1 MKLLAG
7 MIVSMTFALHPEGA
21 AARDGSQACNGFRQ
35 ELAEQDRQ
43 LEGRRL
49 HEALFRAAALDCPTS
64 AQDLLARGAS
74 VQARNGQGASAFAI
88 AASQGSVDVA
98 ELLLDAGADLTL
110 RDLSEATPLL
120 RASKSGR
127 RRMVDWLLS
136 NGAMVD
142 AHDKQGITPLIAASF
157 NGDLR
162 IINVLL
168 DAGAQVNAQDVMGK
182 SALSY
187 AAGRAYP
194 IIVSRLISAG
204 AYVSATDA
212 HNLTPL
218 SWVAGHA
225 NDAPAEDGIATA
237 TILLD
242 AGAAVTHPDDR
253 GRDALM
259 IAAGRGHETMVNLLL
274 SRGADAARRDL
285 KGLRAADLA
294 SFPDIAAL
302 LP

>member
-1 MKLLAG
+1 
-7 MIVSMTFALHPEGA
+7 
-21 AARDGSQACNGFRQ
+21 
-35 ELAEQDRQ
+35 
-43 LEGRRL
+43 
-49 HEALFRAAALDCPTS
+49 
-64 AQDLLARGAS
+64 
-74 VQARNGQGASAFAI
+74 
-88 AASQGSVDVA
+88 
-98 ELLLDAGADLTL
+98 
-110 RDLSEATPLL
+110 
-120 RASKSGR
+120 
-127 RRMVDWLLS
+127 
-136 NGAMVD
+136 
-142 AHDKQGITPLIAASF
+142 
-157 NGDLR
+157 
-162 IINVLL
+162 
-168 DAGAQVNAQDVMGK
+168 
-182 SALSY
+182 
-187 AAGRAYP
+187 
-194 IIVSRLISAG
+194 
-204 AYVSATDA
+204 VSATDA